1 MKEYQMRVISE
12 LKGLDLSLEK
22 ISRFINSKVYKN
34 IPDGES
40 KSLIREQQKTMADL
54 SLILTLRVAGFNNKR
69 KQ

>member
-22 ISRFINSKVYKN
+22 ISRFINSKVYEN